1 MSNENKKGRPR
12 RYDADYFPHYCNH
25 NRILEIIMD
34 KQGNKGYGF
43 YYRLQ
48 ELLGKTPGH
57 GYDAN
62 NELKYE
68 YLLTQTGVDSD
79 TADEIIALLCDF
91 DELDAE
97 LWREYKII
105 WWDKFV
111 ETLKELYSRMKNN
124 LPTKEDFIKIP
135 DDELQKSETHKVN

>member
-43 YYRLQ
+43 YSRLQ

-111 ETLKELYSRMKNN
+111 ETLKELYSRRKNN
-124 LPTKEDFIKIP
+124 LPTKEDFTKIP

>member
-1 MSNENKKGRPR
+1 M
-12 RYDADYFPHYCNH
+12 
-25 NRILEIIMD
+25 
-34 KQGNKGYGF
+34 
-43 YYRLQ
+43 
-48 ELLGKTPGH
+48 
-57 GYDAN
+57 
-62 NELKYE
+62 
-68 YLLTQTGVDSD
+68 LTQTGVDSD

-111 ETLKELYSRMKNN
+111 ETLKELYSRRKNN